1 MANHQLTLDP
11 VFHALADP
19 TRRAV
24 VQRLGRGPATVSDLA
39 RPFAITLPTFLK
51 HVAVLEG
58 AGLVA
63 TRKVGRIRSCSLN
76 HDRLTAAERWFGE
89 QRALWASRYENL
101 DGLLGSL
108 KGDAV
113 DH

>member
-1 MANHQLTLDP
+1 MENHQVSLDP
-11 VFHALADP
+11 IFHALADP
-19 TRRAV
+19 TRRMV

-39 RPFAITLPTFLK
+39 RPFPITLPTFLK

-63 TRKVGRIRSCSLN
+63 TRKVGRVRSCALN
-76 HDRLTAAERWFGE
+76 PERLAAAERWFEE
-89 QRALWASRYENL
+89 QRAVWRSRYENL

-108 KGDAV
+108 NGDA
-113 DH
+113 DDD